1 MSPPKCV
8 VSCSTT
14 AVPPRGSCAAARGSA
29 KLQAARSRAF
39 LKAKTPSLPVLATHI
54 LGSWEN
60 LAVFEH
66 KSSWCKRAFN
76 QTNFPD
82 FKYSIYHF
90 RGSSVGQKMA
100 IELNP
105 TRQKTSFDLPVFCAC
120 SVAQIGQRPEERK
133 WLPAAAVWHENNRT
147 QIWSIS
153 NSKVEPYSRLGPA

>member
-39 LKAKTPSLPVLATHI
+39 LKAKTPSLPALATHI
-54 LGSWEN
+54 LGSCEN
-60 LAVFEH
+60 LAVFGH
-66 KSSWCKRAFN
+66 KPTWCKRR
-76 QTNFPD
+76 TNLPD
-82 FKYSIYHF
+82 SKYSIYYL
-90 RGSSVGQKMA
+90 RGNSEGQKMA
-100 IELNP
+100 IELNL

-133 WLPAAAVWHENNRT
+133 WLPAAAVWHENNT
-147 QIWSIS
+147 NHI
-153 NSKVEPYSRLGPA
+153 